1 MNTPFQL
8 SGLLVMPFWVLMIAL
23 PGWRWSQRILRSP
36 LVALPAALLYVALVV
51 PLVPE
56 ALPVLLRPE
65 LDAVAAL
72 LATPAGATVAWAHFL
87 AFDLFV
93 GRWVYLDARGRGLPW
108 WVSSPVLFF
117 VLMFGPLGFAAHL
130 GLRAL
135 PFPARPP
142 T

>member
-1 MNTPFQL
+1 MTTVFQL
-8 SGLLVMPFWVLMIAL
+8 SGLLVMPFWLLMIAL
-23 PGWRWSQRILRSP
+23 PGWRVSQRVLRSP
-36 LVALPAALLYVALVV
+36 LVALPAALLYAALVV
-51 PLVPE
+51 PLVPT

-65 LDAVAAL
+65 LDTVAAL
-72 LATPAGATVAWAHFL
+72 IATPEGAMVAWAHFL

-93 GRWVYLDARGRGLPW
+93 GRWVYLDARERGLPW

-135 PFPARPP
+135 PLPRRARS
-142 T
+142 